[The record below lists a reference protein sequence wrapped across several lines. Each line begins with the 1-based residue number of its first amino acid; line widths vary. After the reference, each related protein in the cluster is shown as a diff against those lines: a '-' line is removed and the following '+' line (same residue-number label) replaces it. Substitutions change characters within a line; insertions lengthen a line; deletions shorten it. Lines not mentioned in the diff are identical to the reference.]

1 MEQSAFYHESIERVE
16 LTDDCHQ
23 VQTAA
28 PSKSDY
34 DANS

>member
-1 MEQSAFYHESIERVE
+1 MEQSAFYHASIERPQ
-16 LTDDCHQ
+16 LPDDCHQ

-28 PSKSDY
+28 SSKFDY